1 VKLSPRKQRFVEE
14 YLVDLNATK
23 AAERAGYSA
32 RTAKAQGSRLLTNV
46 DVSAAIEVAQS
57 KRSER
62 TEITA
67 DRVLREIALVAFS
80 DIGEVIRVDADGK
93 VYIREL
99 ESLPVSARRSIAE
112 VTQTTTERT
121 EHGEKSATIE
131 KIQLGVKFHSK
142 VAGLKLLADHLGLS
156 AAKKHEHTGKDGEAI
171 PVRVTVTP
179 EQALAELREELED
192 NPELRRKL
200 VGE

>member
-156 AAKKHEHTGKDGEAI
+156 AAKKHEHTGARAHGQG
-171 PVRVTVTP
+171 R
-179 EQALAELREELED
+179 
-192 NPELRRKL
+192 
-200 VGE
+200 